1 MAVETVD
8 ERGETPEFQG
18 PVSTYKVVAEKPN
31 ASDTRFVASDLYD
44 DEDVRA
50 EALER
55 QAEVS
60 AQPAQLTERRPI
72 KKKRKS
78 PQQERALTRMYVV
91 LAAGLGVLASLAVVA
106 FVLTPRRSADNSY
119 DMGTVTS
126 TTTGLKGRL
135 ITDWTNRLKYKL
147 TIEPSDSGQLDAFIT
162 AINNPPQPLS
172 VTLQLRDVSG
182 TVLCDTPILLRY
194 DPLKN
199 APEFVPGDSSPPA
212 PTTRDA
218 AIEEAIR
225 NQAQIDQSLTNA
237 RMVSQELAREHGNE
251 VFQTVTGKDGQIASL
266 AAQGTMPCTKKQ
278 YESAASWAFTTN
290 FPSILLPTGPGGYDS
305 DLASF
310 GTTGKN
316 AGGSDSSGG
325 QSGKQRGRRTTS
337 HFAVEQDDELV
348 SYHASTG
355 LAETREGKTFLVEKR
370 DMVASSL
377 KGVEF
382 PIPIHYRCDQFGA
395 CALFGLHRGIQHAW
409 LEH

>member
-1 MAVETVD
+1 MSVETVD
-8 ERGETPEFQG
+8 ERGEVPEFHG
-18 PVSTYKVVAEKPN
+18 PVSTYEVVAEKPN

-55 QAEVS
+55 QAEINS
-60 AQPAQLTERRPI
+60 QPAQLAERRPV

-78 PQQERALTRMYVV
+78 AQQERELTKMYVV

-106 FVLTPRRSADNSY
+106 FVLVPRTPAQNSY

-126 TTTGLKGRL
+126 TTTGLKGHL

-199 APEFVPGDSSPPA
+199 APDFVPDDSSSPA
-212 PTTRDA
+212 PNTREA

-225 NQAQIDQSLTNA
+225 NQAQIDQSLNNA

-251 VFQTVTGKDGQIASL
+251 VFQTVTGRDGQIASL
-266 AAQGTMPCTKKQ
+266 SAQGTMPCTKKQ

-290 FPSILLPTGPGGYDS
+290 FPSILLPTGPGSYDS
-305 DLASF
+305 DLSPF
-310 GTTGKN
+310 GAAGE
-316 AGGSDSSGG
+316 GGSDSFGG
-325 QSGKQRGRRTTS
+325 RKVKQKVPRPAS
-337 HFAVEQDDELV
+337 HFSVEQDDELV

-395 CALFGLHRGIQHAW
+395 CSLFGLHRGIQHAW